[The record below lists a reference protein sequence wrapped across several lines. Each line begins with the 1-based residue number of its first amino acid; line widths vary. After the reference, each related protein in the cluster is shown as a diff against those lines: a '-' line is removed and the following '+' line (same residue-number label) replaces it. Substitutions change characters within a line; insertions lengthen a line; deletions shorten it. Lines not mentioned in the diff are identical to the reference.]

1 MGGKSSSDV
10 ALMDG
15 LKIPI
20 YGWNNS
26 SEADY
31 IAGLIKTR
39 LNRALASLAQL
50 KLVPH

>member
-1 MGGKSSSDV
+1 MDGKNSSDV

-15 LKIPI
+15 LKVQI

-26 SEADY
+26 SEVDY